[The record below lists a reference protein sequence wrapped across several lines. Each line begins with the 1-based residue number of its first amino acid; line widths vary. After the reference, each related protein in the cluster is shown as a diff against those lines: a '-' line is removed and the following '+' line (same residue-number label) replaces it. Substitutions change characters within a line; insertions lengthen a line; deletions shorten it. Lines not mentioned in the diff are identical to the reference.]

1 MDHDRTTPLHWKL
14 TQMTASLI
22 HEQSRDILPSSI
34 VQRKTFPS
42 SPTKQG
48 EAHQQFQ
55 CAEALTHLPS
65 SVITNIN
72 VSLHPSNQSLLPLTP
87 DTDETYPTS
96 PRLVETHLA
105 TSHLKMDITHPSIT
119 PTQHN
124 ISSLPLRCS
133 SPLSKA
139 HVTLSPFQKRQIH
152 RMVHIMHASTK
163 EDSLDDTP
171 DSKLDSTRHQSRL
184 RHRFV
189 FSRVRTRQLVSSKNY
204 RIRTHIHTNTHTHT
218 HTHTQPD

>member
-1 MDHDRTTPLHWKL
+1 MMDHDRTTPLHWKL

-22 HEQSRDILPSSI
+22 HEQGRDILPSSI
-34 VQRKTFPS
+34 VQRKTLPS

-55 CAEALTHLPS
+55 CAEALTHLPL

-72 VSLHPSNQSLLPLTP
+72 VSIHPSNQSLLPLTP

-105 TSHLKMDITHPSIT
+105 SSHLKMDITHPSNT

-124 ISSLPLRCS
+124 ISSLQLRCS
-133 SPLSKA
+133 FPSQKPTSPSLPSKSGKYIEWSISCM
-139 HVTLSPFQKRQIH
+139 HPLKKTLLIIPPIQN
-152 RMVHIMHASTK
+152 
-163 EDSLDDTP
+163 
-171 DSKLDSTRHQSRL
+171 STRLDTNLAFAIAS
-184 RHRFV
+184 
-189 FSRVRTRQLVSSKNY
+189 FSLAYEHVSSSAPKILVY
-204 RIRTHIHTNTHTHT
+204 AHIYIRIRIRIRNLT
-218 HTHTQPD
+218 DE